1 VTNVRHRNWLL
12 MGLGM
17 ICSLLLAQGQPGL
30 ATLSFWSSRLVV
42 QARDPMALVQQGKA
56 LFEAGQAVD
65 AIAVL
70 QRAAQAFEASGD
82 RLRQG
87 ITLSNLALVYQ
98 SLGQFSEANQMIAVG
113 VELVLSGSLV
123 EPVEHIRAQA
133 QVFTIQGRIQLAQG
147 QAEAALATW
156 QQATTLYEQ
165 IDDTPG
171 LWQSQLNQAQALQA
185 LGLYRRAIELLMPL
199 AQTMQP
205 QPNSLLKS
213 TVLRSWGEAL
223 QIAGDL
229 AQAEPILKQ
238 SLRVA
243 EQLDPSSQSAEAV
256 AAAALS
262 LGNLTWVQALTNLSL
277 SNLTPAD
284 AIAQLS
290 SAPPP
295 AADLAAVTL
304 AQRRTAAAQAFV
316 QASQSARQWY
326 QRAEQQASLSTTRVQ
341 SRINQLRLLIAEQQW
356 LAAQNLASQL
366 QTELATLSVDRTS
379 VNLRI
384 DLALSW
390 MAIGESGLERTGTS
404 AIPEL
409 LTTAIQ
415 QATSLGDIRTQSFA
429 TGTLAAWLEPQQP
442 AEATSLTQQALLL
455 AQSIDAKDIAYR
467 WQWQLGRLLA
477 AQGNRAGAIAAYSE
491 AIQSLQALRNDLV
504 AINREVQFS
513 FRDQVEPAYRE
524 LVSLL
529 LQAGT
534 EPSAAELVQAR
545 QVIEG
550 LQIAELDNFFRE
562 ACLETQFEID
572 RVVDQAN
579 LSAAIF
585 YAIVLPDRLEVVL
598 KLPQQ
603 ALRHYEARVAQT
615 ELEVTVDTLLTELKR
630 PYTSQ
635 RLRSTAQQ
643 VYEWLIRPA
652 EADLA
657 AQPIETLVFVLDGA
671 LRSIPVAAL
680 YDGQHYLIENYSVA
694 LAPGLQLPDPKPLRQ
709 RFRALIAGL
718 SEARANFAP
727 LNYVAEEVQQIEA
740 DIPSTVLLN
749 QSFTRENFRQE
760 LSRSPVSIVH
770 VATHGQFSSNA
781 AETFILAWD
790 SPINVNELSQL
801 LQGQEVSSPEPIELL
816 VLSACRT
823 AVGDR
828 RATLGMA
835 GVAVRAGARS
845 TIASLWNVDDNS
857 GATLMGK
864 FYEALVQNPIS
875 KAEALR
881 QAQRALLADPLYTA
895 PRYWAPF
902 VLLGNWL

>member
-1 VTNVRHRNWLL
+1 MKARHRNGLL

-17 ICSLLLAQGQPGL
+17 ICSLLLTQGQPGL
-30 ATLSFWSSRLVV
+30 ATLSFSSLGLAQV
-42 QARDPMALVQQGKA
+42 RDPMALVQQGKA
-56 LFEAGQAVD
+56 LYEAGQAID

-70 QRAAQAFEASGD
+70 QQAARAFEVSGD

-87 ITLSNLALVYQ
+87 ITLSNLALVHH
-98 SLGQFSEANQMIAVG
+98 SLGQFPEANQLIAVS
-113 VELVLSGSLV
+113 VELVRSSSLAESV
-123 EPVEHIRAQA
+123 EQIRAQA
-133 QVFTIQGRIQLAQG
+133 QVLTIQGRIQLAQG

-156 QQATTLYEQ
+156 QQTAALYEQ
-165 IDDTPG
+165 IEDMTG

-185 LGLYRRAIELLMPL
+185 LGLYRRAIELLTPL

-229 AQAEPILKQ
+229 LQAEPILKQ
-238 SLRVA
+238 SLRIA
-243 EQLDPSSQSAEAV
+243 EQLDANSQQTEAV

-262 LGNLTWVQALTNLSL
+262 LGNLIWVQALTNLSL

-284 AIAQLS
+284 AIAQLN
-290 SAPPP
+290 SAPP
-295 AADLAAVTL
+295 AADDLASVTL
-304 AQRRTAAAQAFV
+304 AKRRTAAAQAFV

-326 QRAEQQASLSTTRVQ
+326 QRAEQQASLSTTRMQ

-356 LAAQNLASQL
+356 PAAQDLASQI
-366 QTELATLSVDRTS
+366 QTELATLPVDRTS

-384 DLALSW
+384 DLALSG
-390 MAIGESGLERTGTS
+390 MAIVESGLDRTGTL

-415 QATSLGDIRTQSFA
+415 QATRLGDIRTQSFA
-429 TGTLAAWLEPQQP
+429 TGTLAAWLELQQP

-477 AQGNRAGAIAAYSE
+477 AQGDRSGAIAAYSE

-585 YAIVLPDRLEVVL
+585 YTIVLPDRLEVVL

-615 ELEVTVDTLLTELKR
+615 ELEATVDTLLTELKR
-630 PYTSQ
+630 PYASQ

-694 LAPGLQLPDPKPLRQ
+694 LAPGLQLPNPKPLQQ

-749 QSFTRENFRQE
+749 QSFTRENFRQQ
-760 LSRSPVSIVH
+760 LSRLPVSIVH
-770 VATHGQFSSNA
+770 IATHGQFSSNA

-864 FYEALVQNPIS
+864 FYEVLVQNPIS